1 MRIQMSQLITKNQKT
16 MLHKNVMVIEINT
29 TEIVPSEKL
38 NDICKNMVENAMD
51 DLFVQGINTDNAK
64 VTWYQSK

>member
-1 MRIQMSQLITKNQKT
+1 
-16 MLHKNVMVIEINT
+16 MLHKNIMVIEINT